1 MPIKIQKGSV
11 CMRYMWIGMFLIVMF
26 CHFCAAN
33 ALYCISKRRQLK
45 ASWLA
50 WIPVLQLWT
59 LGNIADH
66 YQRTVQDKKSYLR
79 FCVPVLTVCGGVLF
93 CYSFVIMMA
102 LVLAAALG
110 GLSNMFI
117 GSPDVGEVSSALQQ
131 DIMETEI
138 CMAVACVLIILQRL
152 AKVLSLYRIYR
163 SCKPEKALARALCS
177 VLPCVPVVQ
186 LHLLRNCDEGMLAPD
201 VTDESIPCTES
212 ENSEEES
219 SAEQYSD

>member
-1 MPIKIQKGSV
+1 
-11 CMRYMWIGMFLIVMF
+11 MRYMWIGMLLIVIF

-66 YQRTVQDKKSYLR
+66 YQRTVPGKKSYLR
-79 FCVPVLTVCGGVLF
+79 FCVPVLTICGGALF

-102 LVLAAALG
+102 LVVAAALG
-110 GLSNMFI
+110 GLSNMFT
-117 GSPDVGEVSSALQQ
+117 GSPDAGEVSSAFQQ
-131 DIMETEI
+131 GILETEI

-152 AKVLSLYRIYR
+152 VKVLSLYQIYR
-163 SCKPEKALARALCS
+163 SCKPEKALVRALCS

-186 LHLLRNCDEGMLAPD
+186 LHLLRNCDEGMPAPD
-201 VTDESIPCTES
+201 VTEDFISCTES
-212 ENSEEES
+212 EDLEI
-219 SAEQYSD
+219 